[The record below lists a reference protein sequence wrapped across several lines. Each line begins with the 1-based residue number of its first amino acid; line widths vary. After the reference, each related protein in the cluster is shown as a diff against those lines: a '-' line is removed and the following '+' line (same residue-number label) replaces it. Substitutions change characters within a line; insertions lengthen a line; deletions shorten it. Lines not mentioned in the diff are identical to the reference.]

1 MEKKLINR
9 VAFVTGGGG
18 YIGSECARMLAAA
31 GAAVAVCDINAAS
44 VEATVK
50 RILGEGG
57 KAKGYVA
64 DVTDSQ
70 DIENAIKSAAE
81 ELGRLDIMVHVAGG
95 SARIA
100 GPEVK
105 YAHLVD
111 REDYVIEKVLQVNLF
126 GAIWASR
133 AAARIMIKQGEGGRI
148 INFSSA
154 VGFNGLKG
162 CVDYAAS
169 KGGVISMTRALAK
182 ELGEYKI
189 TVNSVAPGVVCRP
202 EVDTESEN
210 GRRYAYET
218 NLLGEKCTA
227 EDIAN
232 LVEFLASDK
241 ARFITGQTYVCDGGR
256 SLSMKGTD

>member
-1 MEKKLINR
+1 MKK
-9 VAFVTGGGG
+9 VAFITGAGG
-18 YIGSECARMLAAA
+18 YIGSEVALTLAKR
-31 GAAVAVCDINAAS
+31 GVAVAVCDINDET
-44 VEATVK
+44 VQKTVDMIKEIGGEAFGRVM
-50 RILGEGG
+50 
-57 KAKGYVA
+57 
-64 DVTDSQ
+64 DVTDSA
-70 DIENAIKSAAE
+70 DVDAAVAE
-81 ELGRLDIMVHVAGG
+81 TVEKFGRLDIMVHVAGG

-100 GPEVK
+100 GPDVK

-111 REDYVIEKVLQVNLF
+111 REDFVIEKVLQVNLL
-126 GAIWASR
+126 GAFWASR
-133 AAARIMIKQGEGGRI
+133 AAARQMIKQGEGGRI

-169 KGGVISMTRALAK
+169 KGGIMSMTRALAK

-189 TVNSVAPGVVCRP
+189 TVNSVAPGIVCRP
-202 EVDTESEN
+202 EVDTESES
-210 GRRYAYET
+210 GHHYAYET
-218 NLLGEKCTA
+218 NFLGEKCTA